1 MLSTE
6 RSQLRFLIK
15 CEDEWNTFL
24 ELCYAYSILMLWFQ
38 VVWEKSQECKVSHG
52 NKNVIKVS
60 LAYSDAALSG
70 CVSNG
75 NNHR

>member
-6 RSQLRFLIK
+6 RSQLCFLIK

-24 ELCYAYSILMLWFQ
+24 ELCYAYSILMLWYQ
-38 VVWEKSQECKVSHG
+38 VEVKET
-52 NKNVIKVS
+52 KNVIKVS
-60 LAYSDAALSG
+60 LAYFDAALSG